1 VASAAEQSSGSHVMV
16 IKAQILIL
24 ALFMAIQSIFL
35 GTDQAF
41 AQSLER
47 RDSSTIGK
55 TFLTSDSGQR
65 IQISDLLGRVV
76 FINFW
81 GSWCAPCID
90 EMKSILDLQVRLV
103 GYRRDIAYVFI
114 SAKQKEFQKDREWL
128 KQHGME
134 GQNYQWEPRFP
145 EQRYAFFGAL
155 PDQTSFA
162 VPTTYVLDRDGAVA
176 EFAAAPVDWRT
187 HSAMFLHLLAR
198 RPAAQ
203 RYLY

>member
-1 VASAAEQSSGSHVMV
+1 MV
-16 IKAQILIL
+16 IKAQILLL
-24 ALFMAIQSIFL
+24 ALFMAIQSMFL
-35 GTDQAF
+35 GMDQAF
-41 AQSLER
+41 AQSLEWQDR
-47 RDSSTIGK
+47 STIGK
-55 TFLTSDSGQR
+55 TFLTSENGQR
-65 IQISDLLGRVV
+65 IQVSDLLGRVV

-81 GSWCAPCID
+81 GSWCPPCID

-103 GYRRDIAYVFI
+103 GYRRDIAYVFV
-114 SAKQKEFQKDREWL
+114 SAKQKEFQKDSEWL

-187 HSAMFLHLLAR
+187 HSATFLRLLAR
-198 RPAAQ
+198 HPAASAISIS
-203 RYLY
+203 R

>member
-1 VASAAEQSSGSHVMV
+1 MV